1 MPATALALALGA
13 ACFHAVWNLLLA
25 RAKDTE
31 AATVVALVTAEVVF
45 APVAVIVWDAHA
57 AVWPYLAGTG
67 FFELAYFGLLATAYR
82 LVPLSVV
89 YPLARGGAPVLVL
102 LVGVLF
108 LGRSTSWSQ
117 AAAVLLVVT
126 GILLVRGFGHADA
139 RSVAFGLAIAAC
151 IAAYT
156 LIDKHGITHAGPIT
170 YLELSMLGPAAVYT
184 AAILRTKG
192 AAAVRAAVAPATIV
206 AGIATFVAYALVL
219 AALQR
224 ASAASVAAVR
234 ETSVVIATLLAV
246 PVLHER
252 VPPARLAGAV
262 LVAGGIA
269 LLALA

>member
-1 MPATALALALGA
+1 MPAAALAFALAA

-31 AATVVALVTAEVVF
+31 SATVVALVTAEVVF
-45 APVAVIVWDAHA
+45 APVAVVFWHAHA
-57 AVWPYLAGTG
+57 TVWPYIAATG
-67 FFELAYFGLLATAYR
+67 VLELAYFALLAAAYR

-102 LVGVLF
+102 LAGIIF
-108 LGRSTSWSQ
+108 LGHGTSWSQ
-117 AAAVLLVVT
+117 AGGVALVVV
-126 GILLVRGFGHADA
+126 GVIMVRGLGHANA
-139 RSVAFGLAIAAC
+139 QSVAFGLTIAAC
-151 IAAYT
+151 IAGYT
-156 LIDKHGITHAGPIT
+156 LIDKHGIEHAGPIT

-192 AAAVRAAVAPATIV
+192 GAAVRAAVGPATIA

-234 ETSVVIATLLAV
+234 ETSVVIATLLAI
-246 PVLHER
+246 PVLRER
-252 VPPARLAGAV
+252 VPPARLAGAA

>member
-1 MPATALALALGA
+1 MPAAALALALAA

-31 AATVVALVTAEVVF
+31 SATVVAVVTAEVVF
-45 APVAVIVWDAHA
+45 APVAVVVWHAHA
-57 AVWPYLAGTG
+57 SVWPYLVASGIL
-67 FFELAYFGLLATAYR
+67 ELAYFGLLATAYR
-82 LVPLSVV
+82 LAPLSVV

-102 LVGVLF
+102 LAGVVFVGQ
-108 LGRSTSWSQ
+108 GTSWSQ
-117 AAAVLLVVT
+117 VAAVTVIVA
-126 GILLVRGFGHADA
+126 GILLVRGLGRADP
-139 RSVAFGLAIAAC
+139 RSVALGLSIAAC
-151 IAAYT
+151 IAGYT
-156 LIDKHGITHAGPIT
+156 LIDKRGITHAGPIT
-170 YLELSMLGPAAVYT
+170 YLELSMLGPAAVYS

-192 AAAVRAAVAPATIV
+192 VAAVRAAVAPATIV

-224 ASAASVAAVR
+224 ASAASVSAVR
-234 ETSVVIATLLAV
+234 ESSVVIATLLAV
-246 PVLHER
+246 PVLRER

>member
-1 MPATALALALGA
+1 VPATALALALGA

-25 RAKDTE
+25 RAQDTE
-31 AATVVALVTAEVVF
+31 SATVVALVTAEVVF
-45 APVAVIVWDAHA
+45 APVAIVVWSAHG
-57 AVWPYLAGTG
+57 AVWPYLAGSG
-67 FFELAYFGLLATAYR
+67 VFELAYFGLLAAAYR

-102 LVGVLF
+102 LVGVVF
-108 LGRSTSWSQ
+108 LSHGTSWSQ
-117 AAAVLLVVT
+117 VAAVLLIVG
-126 GILLVRGFGHADA
+126 GIVLVRGFGHADP
-139 RSVAFGLAIAAC
+139 RSVAFGLSIAAC
-151 IAAYT
+151 IAGYT
-156 LIDKHGITHAGPIT
+156 LIDKHGVTHAGPIT
-170 YLELSMLGPAAVYT
+170 YLELSMLGPTAVYT

-192 AAAVRAAVAPATIV
+192 AAAVRAAVGPATIV

-224 ASAASVAAVR
+224 ASAASVSAVR
-234 ETSVVIATLLAV
+234 ETSVVFATLLAI

-262 LVAGGIA
+262 LVVGGIA